1 MLPTRRLYEEDP
13 YLTECTAAVVCCTPD
28 ESLPGYWSCALEATV
43 FYPEGGGQPCDLGT
57 LDAEPVL
64 AVHLDGEGVI
74 WHRTAR
80 PLPEGQTVTGRI
92 DWDRRFDHMQQHTGE
107 HILSGTLHRM
117 FGAENVGFHIGS
129 PWVRMDMSLPLTP
142 EQLTRAEQAANRTV
156 QSDGAIRCWYPRAGG
171 AGPAGLPQQEGAH
184 RPGAAGGCRRGGSVR
199 LLRHPCGHRRAGGAD
214 QDSVGAALQGRR
226 AAGGGPAACG
236 AVTELQALLTDA
248 QAAGGLMSVPAGQ
261 LAGAAKRLLEAQ
273 AALKQRAAALQ
284 NRLSDALAEA
294 AQPRAGTD
302 FAPVRHRRGRRAAH
316 LPGGGRPDRR
326 PVRGAGPRRPG
337 PGLRPHPAR
346 RGCAG
351 ALPPAEC
358 RLPGPGRRQGGLL
371 PGEPAGGG
379 GCGRRGGVFAKEL
392 LIRLLAES
400 KEGKDLSAAGW
411 WLNFFVL
418 LAGES
423 FLFERPKRETKK
435 PPPFRWVD
443 DDLGGLTPRSPAE
456 DQQQGFP
463 SGPAPG
469 LTLQAGENGSPAAGK
484 LAVAFAKL
492 P

>member
-156 QSDGAIRCWYPRAGG
+156 QSDGAIRCWYPEPEELARLDYRSKKELT
-171 AGPAGLPQQEGAH
+171 GPVRLVD
-184 RPGAAGGCRRGGSVR
+184 AAGADLCACCGTHVATAGQVGLIKILSAQHYKGGVR
-199 LLRHPCGHRRAGGAD
+199 LA
-214 QDSVGAALQGRR
+214 V
-226 AAGGGPAACG
+226 ACG
-236 AVTELQALLTDA
+236 MRAVTELQALLTDA

-294 AQPRAGTD
+294 AQPGQVQILHLSGIDGDGVRRICLAVAARTGALCAVL
-302 FAPVRHRRGRRAAH
+302 APGGQGLAYALT
-316 LPGGGRPDRR
+316 LPGGDVRELCRRLNAAFQGR
-326 PVRGAGPRRPG
+326 GGGKAGFCQG
-337 PGLRPHPAR
+337 SL
-346 RGCAG
+346 
-351 ALPPAEC
+351 PAE
-358 RLPGPGRRQGGLL
+358 
-371 PGEPAGGG
+371 AD
-379 GCGRRGGVFAKEL
+379 V
-392 LIRLLAES
+392 
-400 KEGKDLSAAGW
+400 AA
-411 WLNFFVL
+411 V
-418 LAGES
+418 EE
-423 FLFERPKRETKK
+423 FLRK
-435 PPPFRWVD
+435 
-443 DDLGGLTPRSPAE
+443 
-456 DQQQGFP
+456 
-463 SGPAPG
+463 
-469 LTLQAGENGSPAAGK
+469 NC
-484 LAVAFAKL
+484 
-492 P
+492 